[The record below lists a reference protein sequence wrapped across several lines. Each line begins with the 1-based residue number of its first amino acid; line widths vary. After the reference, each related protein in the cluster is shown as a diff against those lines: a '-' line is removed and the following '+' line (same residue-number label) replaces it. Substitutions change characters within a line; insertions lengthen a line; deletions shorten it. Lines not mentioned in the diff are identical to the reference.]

1 MITKVVWV
9 VSLICACDGFVRH
22 ILKPTNR
29 VAVFSSSSSVF
40 KEDAEVGRF
49 ISKLDV
55 TSFGRRT
62 AAESLELTAL
72 READVCPAETFY
84 EATLPR
90 TKKRIAAA
98 ATNKSMDERIAID
111 VNFFNMMNLG
121 FARRLTSEANLG
133 NVESTGSRSGG
144 DKRFEPLQNAAQ
156 YTSRR
161 LELGKSKDD
170 QLRDLKKQRLAQR
183 SGAMKMIPQGLH
195 KYIDY
200 INSLKITPKTSEITK
215 NMLFGSF
222 FAFVTWVQQGRQ
234 SFMFMVVGH
243 LIILSS
249 LLSRNMPRQQITPGM
264 DRNKR
269 VASWSK
275 NAFKTAAAITILFS
289 MAAASIAGVLVAVLP
304 VAHLIR
310 LKLVM
315 MSCLISTSYFA
326 SYFEV
331 YEEKSKNGWR
341 WKKALEGNTLS
352 AEDQAKLADQ
362 VFGES
367 RDLNDKYKN
376 NYDPEID
383 DYPPLP
389 KYLDELENSEPL
401 TQGGSGELDED
412 DAKKHF
418 DAWSLVRKEAR
429 RPPVED
435 APPETPWIGGKAGM
449 YVKNVPSWLNSAYQ
463 KNVLGANAWRGKPL
477 KFIKDNTEFEPVP
490 GPFGFRDKRPQWIQL
505 FGTGVWEEKTTA
517 SRRAARAFGSYRK
530 SMWKIDREVLIKPCD
545 GVELD

>member
-1 MITKVVWV
+1 MIAGVIWV
-9 VSLICACDGFVRH
+9 VLGICACDGFVGH
-22 ILKPTNR
+22 LGKPLKR
-29 VAVFSSSSSVF
+29 VLSSSSSSVF

-49 ISKLDV
+49 LSKLDV
-55 TSFGRRT
+55 TSLGLRT
-62 AAESLELTAL
+62 AAESAELAAL
-72 READVCPAETFY
+72 READVCPADTFY

-90 TKKRIAAA
+90 TNKRIAAA
-98 ATNKSMDERIAID
+98 ASIKSMDERIAID

-121 FARRLTSEANLG
+121 FARRLATETNLG
-133 NVESTGSRSGG
+133 SNVGSPSGVR
-144 DKRFEPLQNAAQ
+144 RFEPLQNAAQ

-161 LELGKSKDD
+161 LELGKSKDE

-183 SGAMKMIPQGLH
+183 SGVMKMIPQGLH

-200 INSLKITPKTSEITK
+200 LNSLKVTPKKSEITK
-215 NMLFGSF
+215 NMLFGAF

-249 LLSRNMPRQQITPGM
+249 LLSRNMPRQQVTPGM

-269 VASWSK
+269 VASWSR

-289 MAAASIAGVLVAVLP
+289 MAAASIAGVLVAVIP
-304 VAHLIR
+304 MTQLIR

-341 WKKALEGNTLS
+341 WKKAIEGNTLS
-352 AEDQAKLADQ
+352 AEDQAKLSEQ

-376 NYDPEID
+376 SYDPEID

-418 DAWSLVRKEAR
+418 DAWSIVRKEAR

-463 KNVLGANAWRGKPL
+463 KNVLGANAWRDKPL
-477 KFIKDNTEFEPVP
+477 KFIKDTTEFEPVP